1 MTDEL
6 NNSPESETLLSGL
19 KLWAKVGV
27 QLGTS
32 IEKLSQAQTE
42 WAKLQYNT
50 PVDYQTYASGTY
62 SSANGLWL
70 SLGQPDNGTYWEV
83 HNVIIGGT
91 DFNVTANGQA
101 GLYVSGAPGLASGI
115 NMARDYASYLPNC
128 ATYGTRVLLVNDQE
142 TLWLKI
148 FNGTDGQQ
156 YVANASMT
164 VYKSRTDANVVT
176 AS

>member
-1 MTDEL
+1 MSDDLTTA
-6 NNSPESETLLSGL
+6 PEEETLLSGL
-19 KLWAKVGV
+19 KLWAKVGL

-32 IEKLSQAQTE
+32 IDKLTAAQSE

-62 SSANGLWL
+62 TSAGLWL

-91 DFNVTANGQA
+91 DFNVTAAGQA
-101 GLYVSGAPGLASGI
+101 GLYVSGAPGLASGL
-115 NMARDYASYLPNC
+115 NMARDYATYLPNV
-128 ATYGTRVLLVNDQE
+128 ATYGTRVLVVNDQE
-142 TLWLKI
+142 TLWIKL
-148 FNGTDGQQ
+148 FNGTTGQQ
-156 YVANASMT
+156 YVANASVT
-164 VYKSRTDANVVT
+164 VYKSRTDANIVT

>member
-1 MTDEL
+1 MSDDLTTA
-6 NNSPESETLLSGL
+6 PEEETLLSGL
-19 KLWAKVGV
+19 KLWAKVGL

-32 IEKLSQAQTE
+32 IDKLAAAQTE

-62 SSANGLWL
+62 TSAGLWL

-91 DFNVTANGQA
+91 DFNVTAAGQA
-101 GLYVSGAPGLASGI
+101 GLYVSGAPGLASGL
-115 NMARDYASYLPNC
+115 NMARDYATYLPNV
-128 ATYGTRVLLVNDQE
+128 ATYGTRVLVVNDQE
-142 TLWLKI
+142 TLWIKL
-148 FNGTDGQQ
+148 FNGTSGQQ
-156 YVANASMT
+156 YVANASVT

>member
-1 MTDEL
+1 MSDDLTTA
-6 NNSPESETLLSGL
+6 PEEETLLSGL
-19 KLWAKVGV
+19 KLWAKVGL

-32 IEKLSQAQTE
+32 IDKLAAAQSE

-62 SSANGLWL
+62 TSAGLWL

-91 DFNVTANGQA
+91 DFNVTAAGQA
-101 GLYVSGAPGLASGI
+101 GLYVSGAPGLASGL
-115 NMARDYASYLPNC
+115 NMARDYATYLPNV
-128 ATYGTRVLLVNDQE
+128 ATYGTRVLVVNDQE
-142 TLWLKI
+142 TLWIKL
-148 FNGTDGQQ
+148 FNGTSGQQ
-156 YVANASMT
+156 YVANASVT